1 MSKKKHHK
9 PTLKEDISP
18 NVVPMI
24 DIMFLLLLFFMLGA
38 DMSQRESAE
47 LRLPLAN
54 VPALAPDA
62 VPRQL
67 VANIRHDSGGTA
79 CALDANGGECRDARH
94 WQRSLLGQDYS
105 STELARVFAGA
116 AADAGSSEHAPEL
129 LVRADAH
136 APYGEVQRVFESAAR
151 AGIFKVELAAAR
163 RADEG
168 GH

>member
-1 MSKKKHHK
+1 MNHARGKG
-9 PTLKEDISP
+9 PAPQREIALQ
-18 NVVPMI
+18 VVPLI

-54 VPALAPDA
+54 VPLENGAA
-62 VPRQL
+62 PRQL
-67 VANIRHDSGGTA
+67 VANIRHDSGGA
-79 CALDANGGECRDARH
+79 PCALDANGGECREARH

-105 STELARVFAGA
+105 AAELARVLEGA
-116 AADAGSSEHAPEL
+116 TADAGGREHAPEL

-136 APYGEVQRVFESAAR
+136 APYGEVQRLFESAAR

-163 RADEG
+163 RASEG
-168 GH
+168 GR